1 MVYFPM
7 MINLNERPCLVVGG
21 GMVAFRKVRVLRDF
35 GAKVT
40 VTALSVCKEIE
51 EISDIYISRKKF
63 ERDDV
68 KGMVLV
74 VAATD
79 NHEENRA
86 ISRLCRAEGILVN
99 AVDEPQDCDF
109 IFPSYRKEGDVVAAF
124 SSGGNSPV
132 LTQYLKEQNKTIV
145 TKRIGEIAD
154 LLGDIREDVKRM
166 IPVEKMRKNVYNEV
180 LSELLQADELPTGEI
195 LTEKIMEE
203 WNGKRG

>member
-51 EISDIYISRKKF
+51 EISDIHISRKKF

-86 ISRLCRAEGILVN
+86 ISRLCRAEGIPVN

>member
-1 MVYFPM
+1 
-7 MINLNERPCLVVGG
+7 
-21 GMVAFRKVRVLRDF
+21 
-35 GAKVT
+35 

-86 ISRLCRAEGILVN
+86 ISRLCRAEGIPVN

-166 IPVEKMRKNVYNEV
+166 IPVEQMRKNVYNEV